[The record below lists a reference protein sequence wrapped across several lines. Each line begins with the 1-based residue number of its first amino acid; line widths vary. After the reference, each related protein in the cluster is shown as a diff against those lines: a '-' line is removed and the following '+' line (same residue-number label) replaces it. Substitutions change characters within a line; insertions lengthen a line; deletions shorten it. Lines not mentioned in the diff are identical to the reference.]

1 VLLCAAC
8 SRRDFSST
16 HSAVATE
23 NGLAG
28 DSVHVAALRDTLL
41 RLGAEDQAGRDQIA
55 TAVAAN
61 DTAKLFT
68 MLRADSAR
76 SRWLRAVVARDGW
89 PRRSVVG
96 DSAAGSAWLILQHS
110 PFNDFQKAMLPQIA
124 ALVAAHDVSANDM
137 ALLTDRVLVHDGQKQ
152 RYGSQFDVKD
162 GKLVAQPVEDLSHL
176 DARRAS
182 LGLPPMAEY
191 VKLMHEMFKVPVV
204 WPPAQ

>member
-1 VLLCAAC
+1 
-8 SRRDFSST
+8 
-16 HSAVATE
+16 
-23 NGLAG
+23 
-28 DSVHVAALRDTLL
+28 
-41 RLGAEDQAGRDQIA
+41 
-55 TAVAAN
+55 
-61 DTAKLFT
+61 
-68 MLRADSAR
+68 
-76 SRWLRAVVARDGW
+76 
-89 PRRSVVG
+89 
-96 DSAAGSAWLILQHS
+96 
-110 PFNDFQKAMLPQIA
+110 
-124 ALVAAHDVSANDM
+124 M